1 LSDAKRQVRIWLRF
15 GTETME
21 LFVTLTGD
29 APQIFLQEAL
39 GDRVAAMLNNN
50 IVQVVNSSF
59 SN

>member
-1 LSDAKRQVRIWLRF
+1 
-15 GTETME
+15 ME

-50 IVQVVNSSF
+50 IVQVLIIIFIFLN
-59 SN
+59 